1 MEKASGWAS
10 FFFGCRMQ
18 DARGKLKVTSH
29 KLQVSGKRKK
39 IKDKGGQDGE
49 SVCVGVFFGCRMQD
63 VRGKLQVTRGKRQET
78 REKRQERREK
88 REETSRQV
96 GMG

>member
-1 MEKASGWAS
+1 M
-10 FFFGCRMQ
+10 
-18 DARGKLKVTSH
+18 
-29 KLQVSGKRKK
+29 

-49 SVCVGVFFGCRMQD
+49 STCVGVFLDAGCRMQD

-78 REKRQERREK
+78 
-88 REETSRQV
+88 SRQV